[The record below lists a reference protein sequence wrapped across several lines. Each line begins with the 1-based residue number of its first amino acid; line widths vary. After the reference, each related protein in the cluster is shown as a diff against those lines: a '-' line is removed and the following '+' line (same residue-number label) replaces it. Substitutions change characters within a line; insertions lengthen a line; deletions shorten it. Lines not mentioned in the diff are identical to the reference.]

1 MKGSTQLFKINL
13 RRLLLK
19 PEVREIL
26 VPLLTAI
33 QSEGCTIWDTEG
45 QIPLAIPTEEQ
56 GESYPIE
63 LSGEVLGWVRG
74 GEGAQS
80 VTKLLAYF
88 AKRELE
94 KKQLA
99 HEALDK
105 YREITLLY
113 NISQK
118 LTACL
123 DIKEVAKVVLDEAQ
137 RLIKSSRGSIRLLN
151 GSTGE
156 LETLAQFGQGG
167 EEPAKLKVGEGI
179 VGQVIASGMGEIVN
193 QVSRDPRKAADE
205 IPVKCLMAVP
215 LKTNDRAIGAIS
227 VSTVEAHS
235 YAAGD
240 LKLLTMLASQ
250 AASAL
255 ENAILHESQLEESR
269 REALLFRLGSQI
281 RYSLDLDTILETAV
295 SEIRSLLDIDR
306 CFFMWYRPHAALPA
320 WEVVKEARTKKCA
333 SLLGYYCADEIGS
346 FGGQLIDRE
355 TVRIDQV
362 ENAKDYKMREFC
374 VQGGLKSIVA
384 LPIQTRSGAI
394 GAIAAGSCGSTRP
407 WSDREVELL
416 EAVANQLAIAIEH
429 AQMYETSQ
437 TVAQEAQTQAQ
448 QLQCTLEE
456 LQQTQSQLIQSEKM
470 SGLGQMVAGIAHEVN
485 NPVNFIHGNLE
496 YAHQYSEALL
506 GLIDLYQEHYPEP
519 EAPILERIEAIE
531 LDFIRSDFPSLLSS
545 MLLGTERIHEIVQSL
560 RNFSRLDEAQMKP
573 VDIHE
578 GIDSTLLILQHRLKS
593 SSRAFPIEIAK
604 EYHELPEIECYA
616 SSLNQVFMNILSNA
630 IDAVEEKPD
639 KVGKIEIRTELI
651 AGDWKRA
658 IAHRGLK
665 TQNLKQGRDL
675 SAGDRYPGWKSLAC
689 ITPQSSEVCE
699 VCAAIPGTLPH
710 TSFVII
716 RIRDNGYGIPENL
729 QKQLFDPFFTT
740 KPAGKGTGL
749 GLSISYQIVVE
760 KHGGELLCFSKPGE
774 GTEFA
779 IIIPLKQSVEVQTE
793 EVLNCLPSWVL
804 SS

>member
-1 MKGSTQLFKINL
+1 MKGSTQIFKINL
-13 RRLLLK
+13 RRLLVK
-19 PEVREIL
+19 SEVREIL
-26 VPLLTAI
+26 TPLLSAI
-33 QSEGCTIWDTEG
+33 QSQGCTIWDSAGQILLGTPTEG
-45 QIPLAIPTEEQ
+45 QV
-56 GESYPIE
+56 ESHPIE

-74 GEGAQS
+74 GEEAKS
-80 VTKLLAYF
+80 VGNLLAYL
-88 AKRELE
+88 AKKEQE

-137 RLIKSSRGSIRLLN
+137 RLLKSRRGSIRLLN
-151 GSTGE
+151 SSTGE
-156 LETLAQFGQGG
+156 LETLAQFGQEG
-167 EEPAKLKVGEGI
+167 EQAAKLKVGEGI

-193 QVSRDPRKAADE
+193 EVSHDPRKAADE
-205 IPVKCLMAVP
+205 IPVKSLMAVP
-215 LKTNDRAIGAIS
+215 LRTNDRVIGAIS
-227 VSTVEAHS
+227 VSTWEAHS

-255 ENAILHESQLEESR
+255 ENAILHESKLEESR
-269 REALLFRLGSQI
+269 REALLFRLASQI

-320 WEVVKEARTKKCA
+320 WEVVKEARTARCA
-333 SLLGYYCADEIGS
+333 SLLGYYCADDIGS
-346 FGGQLIDRE
+346 LGEQLIGRE
-355 TVRIDQV
+355 TVRVDQV
-362 ENAKDYKMREFC
+362 ENARDSQMREFC
-374 VQGGLKSIVA
+374 VQGGLNSIVA

-394 GAIAAGSCGSTRP
+394 GAIAAGSCGIMRP

-429 AQMYETSQ
+429 AEMYETSQ
-437 TVAQEAQTQAQ
+437 TVALEAQTQAQ

-456 LQQTQSQLIQSEKM
+456 LQYTQTQLIQSEKM

-496 YAHQYSEALL
+496 YAHQYSDALL
-506 GLIDLYQEHYPEP
+506 SLIDLYQEHYPEP
-519 EAPILERIEAIE
+519 NPAILKRIEAIE

-545 MLLGTERIHEIVQSL
+545 MLVGTERIHEIVQSL

-593 SSRAFPIEIAK
+593 SSGAFPIEIVK
-604 EYHELPEIECYA
+604 EYNELPPIECYA

-630 IDAVEEKPD
+630 IDAVEEGPD
-639 KVGKIEIRTELI
+639 TVGKIEIRTELI
-651 AGDWKRA
+651 TGDWKRA
-658 IAHRGLK
+658 IARRGLG
-665 TQNLKQGRDL
+665 TPNLEQGRDL
-675 SAGDRYPGWKSLAC
+675 SLGDRYTAFKSCPG
-689 ITPQSSEVCE
+689 ITPHPSD
-699 VCAAIPGTLPH
+699 VCAAIPGTIPRP
-710 TSFVII
+710 SFVMI
-716 RIRDNGYGIPENL
+716 RIRDNGYGIPEDL

-740 KPAGKGTGL
+740 KPVGKGTGL

-760 KHGGELLCFSKPGE
+760 KHGGRLLCFSEPGK

-779 IIIPLKQSVEVQTE
+779 IIIPLKQPLEVQSE

>member
-26 VPLLTAI
+26 VPLLTGI
-33 QSEGCTIWDTEG
+33 QGEGCTIWDAEG
-45 QIPLAIPTEEQ
+45 QIPLGSEIQEQ

-63 LSGEVLGWVRG
+63 LSGEILGWVRG
-74 GEGAQS
+74 GEGAKS
-80 VTKLLAYF
+80 VAKLLAYF

-123 DIKEVAKVVLDEAQ
+123 DIKEVAKVVLDEAE
-137 RLIKSSRGSIRLLN
+137 RLVKSSKGSIRLVN
-151 GSTGE
+151 SSTGE
-156 LETLAQFGQGG
+156 LETLAQFGPEG

-179 VGQVIASGMGEIVN
+179 VGQVIASGIGEIVN
-193 QVSRDPRKAADE
+193 EVSSDPRKAADE
-205 IPVKCLMAVP
+205 IPVKSLIAVP
-215 LKTNDRAIGAIS
+215 LKTNDRVIGAIS
-227 VSTVEAHS
+227 VSTVELHS

-255 ENAILHESQLEESR
+255 ENAILHESKLEESR
-269 REALLFRLGSQI
+269 REALLFRLASQI

-295 SEIRSLLDIDR
+295 SEIRNLLDIDR
-306 CFFMWYRPHAALPA
+306 CFFMWYRPHAALPV
-320 WEVVKEARTKKCA
+320 WEVVKEARTAKCA
-333 SLLGYYCADEIGS
+333 SLLGYYCADKIGS

-355 TVRIDQV
+355 TVRVDQV
-362 ENAKDYKMREFC
+362 ENARDYKMREFC
-374 VQGGLKSIVA
+374 VQGGLKSIVG
-384 LPIQTRSGAI
+384 LPIQTRSGEI
-394 GAIAAGSCGSTRP
+394 GAIAAGSCGVTRP
-407 WSDREVELL
+407 WSDRSVELL

-437 TVAQEAQTQAQ
+437 MVALEAQAQAK

-496 YAHQYSEALL
+496 YAHQYSNALL
-506 GLIDLYQEHYPEP
+506 SLIDLYQQHYPEP
-519 EAPILERIEAIE
+519 KAPILERIEAIE

-545 MLLGTERIHEIVQSL
+545 MLLGTKRIQEIVQSL
-560 RNFSRLDEAQMKP
+560 RNFSRIDEAQMKP
-573 VDIHE
+573 VNIHE

-593 SSRAFPIEIAK
+593 TSGTFPIEIVKA
-604 EYHELPEIECYA
+604 YNDLPQIECYA
-616 SSLNQVFMNILSNA
+616 SSLNQVFMNIIGNA
-630 IDAVEEKPD
+630 IDAVEERPD
-639 KVGKIEIRTELI
+639 QVGKIEISTKLI
-651 AGDWKRA
+651 TGDWKQA
-658 IAHRGLK
+658 IAQSGVGM
-665 TQNLKQGRDL
+665 QNLEPVRDL
-675 SAGDRYPGWKSLAC
+675 SAGDRYQALKSYAC
-689 ITPQSSEVCE
+689 ITPPHPSE
-699 VCAAIPGTLPH
+699 VCAAMPGTINRP
-710 TSFVII
+710 SFVMI
-716 RIRDNGYGIPENL
+716 RIRDNGSGIPEHL

-740 KPAGKGTGL
+740 KPVGKGTGL

-760 KHGGELLCFSKPGE
+760 KHGGQLLCFSAPGK

-779 IIIPLKQSVEVQTE
+779 IIIPLKQPVEVQTE
-793 EVLNCLPSWVL
+793 EVLNSLPSWAL

>member
-13 RRLLLK
+13 RRLLRK

-26 VPLLTAI
+26 VPLLTAT
-33 QSEGCTIWDTEG
+33 QYQGCTIWDTEG
-45 QIPLAIPTEEQ
+45 PIPLDTPTEEPA
-56 GESYPIE
+56 ESYPIE

-74 GEGAQS
+74 GEGSKSLAK
-80 VTKLLAYF
+80 VLAYF
-88 AKRELE
+88 AKKEQE

-99 HEALDK
+99 HEALEK

-137 RLIKSSRGSIRLLN
+137 RLIKSSQGSIRLLN
-151 GSTGE
+151 SSTGE
-156 LETLAQFGQGG
+156 LETLAQFGQAG
-167 EEPAKLKVGEGI
+167 AQAAFLKVGEGI
-179 VGQVIASGMGEIVN
+179 VGQVIASSMGEIVN
-193 QVSRDPRKAADE
+193 EVSRDPRKAAEE
-205 IPVKCLMAVP
+205 IPVKSLIAVP
-215 LKTNDRAIGAIS
+215 LKTNDRVIGAIS

-255 ENAILHESQLEESR
+255 ENAILHESKLEESR
-269 REALLFRLGSQI
+269 REALLFRLASQI
-281 RYSLDLDTILETAV
+281 RYSLDLDTILETSV
-295 SEIRSLLDIDR
+295 SEIRNLLDIDR
-306 CFFMWYRPHAALPA
+306 CFFMWYRPHAALPV
-320 WEVVKEARTKKCA
+320 WEVVKEARTEKCA
-333 SLLGYYCADEIGS
+333 SLLGYYCADKIGA
-346 FGGQLIDRE
+346 FGEQLIGRE
-355 TVRIDQV
+355 TVRVDQV
-362 ENAKDYKMREFC
+362 ENARDSQMREFC

-394 GAIAAGSCGSTRP
+394 GAIAAGSCGITRP

-429 AQMYETSQ
+429 AEMYETSQ
-437 TVAQEAQTQAQ
+437 AVALEAQAQAQ

-456 LQQTQSQLIQSEKM
+456 LQQTQTQLIQSEKM

-496 YAHQYSEALL
+496 YAHEYSNALL
-506 GLIDLYQEHYPEP
+506 SLIDLYQEHYPEP
-519 EAPILERIEAIE
+519 NPAILERIEAIE
-531 LDFIRSDFPSLLSS
+531 LDFLRSDFPSLLSS
-545 MLLGTERIHEIVQSL
+545 MLIGTERIHEIVQSL

-578 GIDSTLLILQHRLKS
+578 GIDSTLLILQHRLKANS
-593 SSRAFPIEIAK
+593 GAFSIEIVK
-604 EYHELPEIECYA
+604 EYQELPQIECYA

-630 IDAVEEKPD
+630 IDAVEERPD
-639 KVGKIEIRTELI
+639 KVGKIEIRTELLT
-651 AGDWKRA
+651 GDWKRA
-658 IAHRGLK
+658 IANRGLG
-665 TQNLKQGRDL
+665 TQNLEQVRDL
-675 SAGDRYPGWKSLAC
+675 SAGDRYPGLKSCAYM
-689 ITPQSSEVCE
+689 TPHPAE
-699 VCAAIPGTLPH
+699 VCAAIPGTIPRS
-710 TSFVII
+710 SFVII
-716 RIRDNGYGIPENL
+716 RIRDNGYGIPEHL
-729 QKQLFDPFFTT
+729 QNQLFDPFFTT
-740 KPAGKGTGL
+740 KPVGKGTGL

-760 KHGGELLCFSKPGE
+760 KHGGQLLCFSEPGG

-779 IIIPLKQSVEVQTE
+779 IIIPLKQPVEVQTE
-793 EVLNCLPSWVL
+793 EVLNCLPNWAL

>member
-19 PEVREIL
+19 SEVREIL
-26 VPLLTAI
+26 VPLLRAV
-33 QSEGCTIWDTEG
+33 QCQGCTIWDAEG
-45 QIPLAIPTEEQ
+45 EIPLGTQTQEEA
-56 GESYPIE
+56 ESYPIE

-74 GEGAQS
+74 GEGAKS
-80 VTKLLAYF
+80 LGKLLTYL
-88 AKRELE
+88 AKKEQE

-137 RLIKSSRGSIRLLN
+137 RLMKSSRGAIRLLN
-151 GSTGE
+151 PSTGE

-167 EEPAKLKVGEGI
+167 EEPVNLKVGEGI

-193 QVSRDPRKAADE
+193 EVSSDPRKAADE
-205 IPVKCLMAVP
+205 IPVKSLMAVP

-255 ENAILHESQLEESR
+255 ENALLHESKLEESR
-269 REALLFRLGSQI
+269 REALLFRLATQI

-320 WEVVKEARTKKCA
+320 WEVVKEARTERCA

-346 FGGQLIDRE
+346 FGEQLIGRE
-355 TVRIDQV
+355 TVRVDQV
-362 ENAKDYKMREFC
+362 ENIRDFQMREFC
-374 VQGGLKSIVA
+374 GQGGLNSIVA
-384 LPIQTRSGAI
+384 LPIQTRSGEI
-394 GAIAAGSCGSTRP
+394 GAIAAGSCGITRP

-416 EAVANQLAIAIEH
+416 EAVANQLAIGIEH
-429 AQMYETSQ
+429 AEMYETSQ
-437 TVAQEAQTQAQ
+437 TVAQEAQAQAE
-448 QLQCTLEE
+448 QLQRTLEE
-456 LQQTQSQLIQSEKM
+456 LQYTQTQLIQSEKM

-496 YAHQYSEALL
+496 YAHQYSDALVS
-506 GLIDLYQEHYPEP
+506 LIDLYQQHYPEP
-519 EAPILERIEAIE
+519 NPAILERMEEIE

-593 SSRAFPIEIAK
+593 SSGAFPIEIVK
-604 EYHELPEIECYA
+604 EYNELPQIECYA

-630 IDAVEEKPD
+630 IDAVEEGPD

-651 AGDWKRA
+651 TGDWKRA
-658 IAHRGLK
+658 IARSSLG
-665 TQNLKQGRDL
+665 TPNREQVRDL
-675 SAGDRYPGWKSLAC
+675 SGGDRYSALKSCGC
-689 ITPQSSEVCE
+689 ITPQPSE
-699 VCAAIPGTLPH
+699 VCAAIPGTIPR
-710 TSFVII
+710 TSFVMI
-716 RIRDNGYGIPENL
+716 RIRDNGYGIPEPL

-740 KPAGKGTGL
+740 KPVGKGTGL

-760 KHGGELLCFSKPGE
+760 KHGGQLLCFSQPGE

-779 IIIPLKQSVEVQTE
+779 IIIPLKQPLEVQTE

>member
-26 VPLLTAI
+26 VPLLTGI
-33 QSEGCTIWDTEG
+33 QGEGCTIWDTAG
-45 QIPLAIPTEEQ
+45 QIPLSTQTLEE

-74 GEGAQS
+74 GEGAKS

-88 AKRELE
+88 AKTEQE

-123 DIKEVAKVVLDEAQ
+123 DVKEVAKVVLDEAQ

-151 GSTGE
+151 SSTGE

-179 VGQVIASGMGEIVN
+179 VGQVIASGTGEIVN
-193 QVSRDPRKAADE
+193 QVRSDPRKAADE
-205 IPVKCLMAVP
+205 IPVKSLIAVP

-255 ENAILHESQLEESR
+255 ENAILHESKLEESR
-269 REALLFRLGSQI
+269 REALLFRLASQI

-320 WEVVKEARTKKCA
+320 WEVVKEARTAKCA

-355 TVRIDQV
+355 TVRVDQV
-362 ENAKDYKMREFC
+362 ENARDSQMREFC

-384 LPIQTRSGAI
+384 LPIQTRLGAI
-394 GAIAAGSCGSTRP
+394 GAIAAGSCGITRP

-416 EAVANQLAIAIEH
+416 EAVANQLAIAIKH
-429 AQMYETSQ
+429 AEMYETSQ
-437 TVAQEAQTQAQ
+437 TVALEAQTQAQ

-456 LQQTQSQLIQSEKM
+456 LQQTQTQLIQSEKM

-496 YAHQYSEALL
+496 YAHEYSNALL
-506 GLIDLYQEHYPEP
+506 GLIDLYQEHYPKP

-545 MLLGTERIHEIVQSL
+545 MLLGTERIHEIVQNL
-560 RNFSRLDEAQMKP
+560 RNFSRLDEAHKKP

-593 SSRAFPIEIAK
+593 SAGAFPIEIVK
-604 EYHELPEIECYA
+604 EYQDLPEIECYA

-639 KVGKIEIRTELI
+639 KGGKIEIRTQLI
-651 AGDWKRA
+651 TGDWKRA
-658 IAHRGLK
+658 IAHRGLER
-665 TQNLKQGRDL
+665 QNLEQVRDL
-675 SAGDRYPGWKSLAC
+675 SAGDRYSALKSCPC
-689 ITPQSSEVCE
+689 ITPHPSE
-699 VCAAIPGTLPH
+699 VCAAIPGNLPRP
-710 TSFVII
+710 SFVMI
-716 RIRDNGYGIPENL
+716 RIRDNGYGIPEQL

-740 KPAGKGTGL
+740 KPVGKGTGL

-760 KHGGELLCFSKPGE
+760 KHGGQLLCFSEPGE

-779 IIIPLKQSVEVQTE
+779 IIIPLKQPVEVQTE

>member
-1 MKGSTQLFKINL
+1 MKGSTQIFKINL
-13 RRLLLK
+13 RRLLVK
-19 PEVREIL
+19 SEVREIL
-26 VPLLTAI
+26 TPLLSAI
-33 QSEGCTIWDTEG
+33 QSQGCTIWDSAGQILLGTPTEG
-45 QIPLAIPTEEQ
+45 QV
-56 GESYPIE
+56 ESYPIE

-74 GEGAQS
+74 GEEAKS
-80 VTKLLAYF
+80 VGNLLAYL
-88 AKRELE
+88 AKKEQE

-137 RLIKSSRGSIRLLN
+137 RLLKSRRGSIRLLN
-151 GSTGE
+151 SSTGE
-156 LETLAQFGQGG
+156 LETLAQFGQEG
-167 EEPAKLKVGEGI
+167 EQAAKLKVGEGI
-179 VGQVIASGMGEIVN
+179 VGQVIASGIGEIVN
-193 QVSRDPRKAADE
+193 EVSHDPRKAADE
-205 IPVKCLMAVP
+205 IPVKSLMAVP
-215 LKTNDRAIGAIS
+215 LRTNDRVIGAIS
-227 VSTVEAHS
+227 VSTWEAHS

-240 LKLLTMLASQ
+240 LKLLTMLGSQ

-255 ENAILHESQLEESR
+255 ENAILHESKLEESR
-269 REALLFRLGSQI
+269 REALLFRLASQI

-320 WEVVKEARTKKCA
+320 WEVVKEARTARCA
-333 SLLGYYCADEIGS
+333 SLLGYYCADDIG
-346 FGGQLIDRE
+346 FLGEQLIGRE
-355 TVRIDQV
+355 TVRVDQV
-362 ENAKDYKMREFC
+362 ENARDSQMREFC
-374 VQGGLKSIVA
+374 VQGGLNSIVA

-394 GAIAAGSCGSTRP
+394 GAIAAGSCGIMRP

-429 AQMYETSQ
+429 AEMYETSQ
-437 TVAQEAQTQAQ
+437 TVALEAQTQAQ

-456 LQQTQSQLIQSEKM
+456 LQYTQTQLIQSEKM

-496 YAHQYSEALL
+496 YAHQYSDALL
-506 GLIDLYQEHYPEP
+506 SLIDLYQEHYPEP
-519 EAPILERIEAIE
+519 NPAILKRIEAIE

-545 MLLGTERIHEIVQSL
+545 MLVGTERIHEIVQSL

-593 SSRAFPIEIAK
+593 SSGAFPIEIVK
-604 EYHELPEIECYA
+604 EYNELPPIECYA

-630 IDAVEEKPD
+630 IDAVEEGPD
-639 KVGKIEIRTELI
+639 TVGKIEIRTELI
-651 AGDWKRA
+651 TGDWKRA
-658 IAHRGLK
+658 IARRGLG
-665 TQNLKQGRDL
+665 TPNLEQGRDL
-675 SAGDRYPGWKSLAC
+675 SLGDRYTAFKSCPG
-689 ITPQSSEVCE
+689 ITPHPSD
-699 VCAAIPGTLPH
+699 VCAAIPGTIPRP
-710 TSFVII
+710 SFVMI
-716 RIRDNGYGIPENL
+716 RIRDNGYGIPEDL

-740 KPAGKGTGL
+740 KPVGKGTGL

-760 KHGGELLCFSKPGE
+760 KHGGRLLCFSEPGK

-779 IIIPLKQSVEVQTE
+779 IIIPLKQPLEVQSE

>member
-1 MKGSTQLFKINL
+1 MKGSTQNFKINL
-13 RRLLLK
+13 RRLLVK
-19 PEVREIL
+19 SEVREIL
-26 VPLLTAI
+26 TPLLSAI
-33 QSEGCTIWDTEG
+33 QSQGCTIWDSEG
-45 QIPLAIPTEEQ
+45 QILLGPPTEEQ
-56 GESYPIE
+56 AESYPIE

-74 GEGAQS
+74 GEEAKS
-80 VTKLLAYF
+80 VGKLLAYF
-88 AKRELE
+88 AKKEQE

-151 GSTGE
+151 SSTGE
-156 LETLAQFGQGG
+156 LETLAQFGQEG
-167 EEPAKLKVGEGI
+167 EKPAFLKVGEGI
-179 VGQVIASGMGEIVN
+179 VGQVIASSMGEIVN
-193 QVSRDPRKAADE
+193 EVSRDPRKAADE
-205 IPVKCLMAVP
+205 IPVKSLIAVP
-215 LKTNDRAIGAIS
+215 LKTNDRVIGAIS
-227 VSTVEAHS
+227 VSTLSAHS

-255 ENAILHESQLEESR
+255 ENAILHESKLEESR
-269 REALLFRLGSQI
+269 REALLFRLASQI
-281 RYSLDLDTILETAV
+281 RYSLDLETILETSV

-320 WEVVKEARTKKCA
+320 WEVVKEARTAKCA
-333 SLLGYYCADEIGS
+333 SLLGYYCADDIGL

-355 TVRIDQV
+355 TVRVDQV
-362 ENAKDYKMREFC
+362 ENARDSQMREFC

-394 GAIAAGSCGSTRP
+394 GAIAAGSCGSNRP

-429 AQMYETSQ
+429 AEMYETSQ
-437 TVAQEAQTQAQ
+437 TVALEAQTQAQ

-456 LQQTQSQLIQSEKM
+456 LQQTQTQLIQSEKM

-496 YAHQYSEALL
+496 YAHEYSDALL
-506 GLIDLYQEHYPEP
+506 SLIDLYQEHYPEP
-519 EAPILERIEAIE
+519 AAPILERIEAIE

-560 RNFSRLDEAQMKP
+560 RNFSRLDEAHKKP

-578 GIDSTLLILQHRLKS
+578 GIDSTLLILQHRFKS
-593 SSRAFPIEIAK
+593 TSGAFPIEIIK
-604 EYHELPEIECYA
+604 EYQELPEIECYA

-630 IDAVEEKPD
+630 IDAVEERPD
-639 KVGKIEIRTELI
+639 KGGKIEIRTELLT
-651 AGDWKRA
+651 GDWKRA
-658 IAHRGLK
+658 IANRGLG
-665 TQNLKQGRDL
+665 TPNLEQVRDL
-675 SAGDRYPGWKSLAC
+675 SAGDRCVALKSCAC
-689 ITPQSSEVCE
+689 ITPESSE
-699 VCAAIPGTLPH
+699 VCAAITGTIPRPA
-710 TSFVII
+710 FVIV
-716 RIRDNGYGIPENL
+716 RISDNGYGIPENL

-740 KPAGKGTGL
+740 KPVGKGTGL

-760 KHGGELLCFSKPGE
+760 KHGGQLLCFSEPGE

-779 IIIPLKQSVEVQTE
+779 IIIPLKQPVEVQTE
-793 EVLNCLPSWVL
+793 EVLNCLPNWAL

>member
-1 MKGSTQLFKINL
+1 MKGSTQIFNINL
-13 RRLLLK
+13 RRLLVK
-19 PEVREIL
+19 SEVREIL
-26 VPLLTAI
+26 TPLLSAI
-33 QSEGCTIWDTEG
+33 QSQGCTIWDTEG
-45 QIPLAIPTEEQ
+45 QILLGTKTEEPA
-56 GESYPIE
+56 ESYPIE

-74 GEGAQS
+74 GEEAKS
-80 VTKLLAYF
+80 VGNLLAYF
-88 AKRELE
+88 AKKEQE

-151 GSTGE
+151 SSTGE
-156 LETLAQFGQGG
+156 LETLAQFGSVG
-167 EEPAKLKVGEGI
+167 EDPAFLKVEEGI
-179 VGQVIASGMGEIVN
+179 VGQVIASGIGEIVN
-193 QVSRDPRKAADE
+193 EVRSDPRKAADE
-205 IPVKCLMAVP
+205 IPEKSLIAVP
-215 LKTNDRAIGAIS
+215 LKTNDSVIGAIS
-227 VSTVEAHS
+227 VSTLSAHS
-235 YAAGD
+235 YAALD

-250 AASAL
+250 AACAL

-269 REALLFRLGSQI
+269 REALLFRLASQI
-281 RYSLDLDTILETAV
+281 RYSLELETILEAAV

-320 WEVVKEARTKKCA
+320 WEVVKEARTAKCA
-333 SLLGYYCADEIGS
+333 SLLGYYCADKIGS

-355 TVRIDQV
+355 TVRVDRV
-362 ENAKDYKMREFC
+362 ENALDSQMREFC
-374 VQGGLKSIVA
+374 VQGGLNSIVA

-429 AQMYETSQ
+429 AEMYETSQ
-437 TVAQEAQTQAQ
+437 TVALEAQTQAQ
-448 QLQCTLEE
+448 QLQCTLKE
-456 LQQTQSQLIQSEKM
+456 LQQTQTQLIQSEKM

-496 YAHQYSEALL
+496 YAHEYSNGLL
-506 GLIDLYQEHYPEP
+506 SLIDLYQEHYPEP

-545 MLLGTERIHEIVQSL
+545 MLLGTERIQEIVQSL
-560 RNFSRLDEAQMKP
+560 RNFSRLDEAHKKP

-593 SSRAFPIEIAK
+593 TSGAFPIEIVK
-604 EYHELPEIECYA
+604 DYHDLPQIECYA

-639 KVGKIEIRTELI
+639 KGGKIEIRTELI

-658 IAHRGLK
+658 IAPRGLG
-665 TQNLKQGRDL
+665 TQNLEQVRDL
-675 SAGDRYPGWKSLAC
+675 SAGDRYSAVKSCAC
-689 ITPQSSEVCE
+689 ITPEPSKVD
-699 VCAAIPGTLPH
+699 APIPGNIPRPT
-710 TSFVII
+710 FAII

-760 KHGGELLCFSKPGE
+760 KHGGQLLCFSEPGE

-779 IIIPLKQSVEVQTE
+779 IIIPLKQPVEVQTE
-793 EVLNCLPSWVL
+793 EVLNYLPSWVL